1 MLTVLWTRHQFICA
15 YLCLNLCV
23 PSYSCPTAVGLLAGI
38 WLLLPDCNTRP
49 LAPSLTVSNA
59 LWCLRSD
66 CHCCHLCNSF
76 HFLTYHFVRVWVGAA
91 GVPATGVATRE
102 ATIPY
107 GAAESGRVPSEA
119 ACGTAADDGATTAT
133 VSAAGYCTRPGS
145 VACSS
150 IDTYSTYVFLLAAH
164 SIVVRMLVSTGK
176 LSPSFARLV

>member
-1 MLTVLWTRHQFICA
+1 MPCGVCAVTVI
-15 YLCLNLCV
+15 
-23 PSYSCPTAVGLLAGI
+23 AV
-38 WLLLPDCNTRP
+38 T
-49 LAPSLTVSNA
+49 
-59 LWCLRSD
+59 
-66 CHCCHLCNSF
+66 CNSF
-76 HFLTYHFVRVWVGAA
+76 HFLTYHFVRVRVGAA

-107 GAAESGRVPSEA
+107 GAAESGRVPSKA
-119 ACGTAADDGATTAT
+119 ACGTAADDGATTAI

-176 LSPSFARLV
+176 LSPSFARLVVTCVTTLWYTVKSIKHALSVHSTRPTQPSIHLGLVNESSACS